1 MNERIEELESRVAWY
16 EKQLSDLSEVV
27 HQLYNEV
34 ARLRREMDAHNE
46 TASRAFGTED
56 EKPPHY

>member
-1 MNERIEELESRVAWY
+1 MSDRIEELEARIAWY

-27 HQLYNEV
+27 HQLYGEV
-34 ARLRREMDAHNE
+34 ARLRREMDGHNE
-46 TASRAFGTED
+46 TAARAFSTAD